1 MGQIHLLSALGAMVA
16 GTIVLILT
24 KGNRV
29 HKTWGYVYVLM
40 MAVLNGS
47 AFFLYKLT
55 GHWGPFHFAAIISLA
70 TIVAGLVP
78 VIGQRHNPQ
87 RIYRHMAFMYYSVVG
102 LYAAFFA
109 ELFSRLWP
117 VHFVVM
123 VMAATAAT
131 LAIGFGLFNTLRKRW
146 IMLK

>member
-1 MGQIHLLSALGAMVA
+1 MGQIHLLSAMGAMVA
-16 GTIVLILT
+16 GTIVLTLT

-40 MAVLNGS
+40 MTVLNGS

-55 GHWGPFHFAAIISLA
+55 GTWGPFHLAAIISLA
-70 TIVAGLVP
+70 TISAAMVP
-78 VIGQRHNPQ
+78 VLSHRHSPQ

-117 VHFVVM
+117 AHFVIM

-131 LAIGFGLFNTLRKRW
+131 LAIGFGMFNTFRKRW